1 MKWWKEVVVDYLSFS
16 GKERVGA
23 LFILLVISLSIF
35 LPMAFSKSGA
45 PGTEEADSTLM
56 AAIAKLERQS
66 PPVDKKNNN
75 REDNAEYYQYD
86 RRRSN
91 TYQTEQTAQLFFFDP
106 NTISGEAWK
115 KLGLSQKTIQ
125 TILNYRSKGG
135 QFRKPEDLARI
146 YGLRRQDYDRI
157 APYIRIETKQE
168 KTPDEVATPAFSSK
182 QKGNTEPVDI
192 NTGDTTAFIK
202 LPGIGSKLATRI
214 INFREKLGGFHSI
227 EQVSETYGLPD
238 STFQKIRTYLKP
250 GNTPVKKINI
260 NTATLDDM
268 KDHPYIRYKLAQAI
282 LAYRIEH
289 GPFQKID
296 DLKKLMVFTDD
307 QLIKLSPYLSLGE

>member
-1 MKWWKEVVVDYLSFS
+1 MKWWKKVLVDYLSFS
-16 GKERVGA
+16 VKERLGA
-23 LFILLVISLSIF
+23 LFILLVISLSIL
-35 LPMAFSKSGA
+35 LPMVFSNTGA
-45 PGTEEADSTLM
+45 AGVQEADSTWM
-56 AAIAKLERQS
+56 AAIAQLERQS
-66 PPVDKKNNN
+66 KPDDKKNNN

-91 TYQTEQTAQLFFFDP
+91 TNRTGQTAQLFFFDP

-125 TILNYRSKGG
+125 IILNYRSKGG

-168 KTPDEVATPAFSSK
+168 KIPDEVARPAFSSK
-182 QKGNTEPVDI
+182 QKGSIEPVDI

-214 INFREKLGGFHSI
+214 INFREKLGGFRSI

-238 STFQKIRTYLKP
+238 STFQKIRAYLRI
-250 GNTPVKKINI
+250 GNTAVKKINI

-268 KDHPYIRYKLAQAI
+268 KGHPYIRYKLAQAI
-282 LAYRIEH
+282 LAYRNEH
-289 GPFQKID
+289 GPFQKTD
-296 DLKKLMVFTDD
+296 DLKKLMVITDD
-307 QLIKLSPYLSLGE
+307 QLTKLSPYLSLGE